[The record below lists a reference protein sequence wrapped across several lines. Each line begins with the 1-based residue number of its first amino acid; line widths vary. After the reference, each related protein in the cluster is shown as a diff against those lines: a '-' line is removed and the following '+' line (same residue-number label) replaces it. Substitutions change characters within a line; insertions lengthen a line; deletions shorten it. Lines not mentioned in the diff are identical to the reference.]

1 MGLFSRAPARSKRP
15 DGRARKYNAA
25 MQRRPQRLR
34 FFLVALALAP
44 AGGGCGGGGEDATI
58 TADGSSTARPFVA
71 AAAESFRAEE
81 NADVDVV
88 VSITG
93 DIVGEA
99 GTGGGF
105 ERFCRGETDLSNAS
119 RPIHEEERAACA
131 EDGVEFLEF
140 RVANDALTN
149 VVNPENAW
157 ATCLTVGQLKAIW
170 EPGSTIRSWR
180 QVDRSFPDVPLR
192 LFGPGT
198 DSGTFDYFTERI
210 VGTEGASRTDY
221 SRSEQDNVIVQHVAS
236 ERGGLG
242 YLGFSYFEEN
252 QDRLQALAVDAGQ
265 GCVAPSA
272 QATQARAYPLA
283 RPLFV
288 YVKESS
294 FDDDHVRRFVKF
306 MLDNGR
312 TIAEAAGFV
321 PLNDV
326 QRAEEQAKY
335 EEAAE

>member
-1 MGLFSRAPARSKRP
+1 
-15 DGRARKYNAA
+15 
-25 MQRRPQRLR
+25 MQRRPRGLR
-34 FFLVALALAP
+34 FFFAALAVA
-44 AGGGCGGGGEDATI
+44 AVVGGCGGGGEDATI

-71 AAAESFRAEE
+71 TAAESFRAEE

-131 EDGVEFLEF
+131 EDGIEFLEF
-140 RVANDALTN
+140 RVANDAITN
-149 VVNPENAW
+149 VVNPENEW
-157 ATCLTVGQLKAIW
+157 ASCLTVGQLKAIW
-170 EPGSTIRSWR
+170 EPGSTIRNWK
-180 QVDRSFPDVPLR
+180 QVDPSFPDVPLL

-198 DSGTFDYFTERI
+198 DSGTFDFFTERI

-221 SRSEQDNVIVQHVAS
+221 SRSEEDNVIVQHVAT

-242 YLGFSYFEEN
+242 YLGFSYFDQN
-252 QDRLQALAVDAGQ
+252 RDRLEALAVDAGQ
-265 GCVAPSA
+265 GCVAPGTET
-272 QATQARAYPLA
+272 TQTNAYPLV

-294 FDDDHVRRFVKF
+294 FDDDNVRRFVKF

-312 TIAEAAGFV
+312 SIAEAAGFV
-321 PLNDV
+321 PLNDG